1 MSGAP
6 WRVAVLA
13 ALVGCAGSL
22 GDQLRDEPHGRF
34 GPAVLAHRTP
44 GGGPDAPRAA
54 PVEAGAGPAA
64 TARWGADGPVAASEL
79 PRCVVP
85 NDGLLSEAQAASW
98 APGPM
103 LDREQAR
110 AAFIARSPAVL
121 AAVQRFRAS
130 RTRYGQVE
138 WLNDLVR
145 RYDSFA
151 QGGSLEPEL
160 SGPGMEPGA
169 EVPGGA
175 GMDAAMGTGMDSAMG
190 AAPDASMGA
199 GMTMGARPTWPLGGV
214 GRMES
219 AIADADVRLAGARL
233 EAQVLEELA
242 TFEAAFQDALRW
254 EREASV
260 LGRDLRLADQVVAA
274 AEAMNAGGRG
284 SLADVLM
291 GRMRRDD
298 IAELRRTAEERA
310 AAARVALGAALRLP
324 TAALAA
330 VALRG
335 DDLPSLPP
343 RDATRLQ
350 AADGPEA
357 RMAEAMAERATLM
370 VQLVERQLLPE
381 LSLGTAFDRAGAVP
395 RRSGDAQLATKA
407 PFLAE
412 LRLMRSTEEASRD
425 QARLAAPA
433 MADQEWVMLSDGL
446 RMFRLSS
453 GPQRQRARQA
463 LAVATDA
470 YRAGRAAF
478 TDVSGALSSVLE
490 VEILAERQRAE
501 AFVAA
506 ARLQAVVGCA
516 P

>member
-1 MSGAP
+1 MSGAR
-6 WRVAVLA
+6 WTVGALSVL
-13 ALVGCAGSL
+13 LGCAGSL

-34 GPAVLAHRTP
+34 GPGVLAQP
-44 GGGPDAPRAA
+44 SVGGGADGPRAA
-54 PVEAGAGPAA
+54 PIEGGAAPESPAA
-64 TARWGADGPVAASEL
+64 RGADGPVTAGDL
-79 PRCVVP
+79 PRCVAP
-85 NDGLLSEAQAASW
+85 SDGLLSEARAPSW
-98 APGPM
+98 APRPTM
-103 LDREQAR
+103 AR
-110 AAFIARSPAVL
+110 DEARVAFLARSPAVL

-151 QGGSLEPEL
+151 QGGGLEPEL
-160 SGPGMEPGA
+160 ADPGMEPGA

-175 GMDAAMGTGMDSAMG
+175 GMDAAMG
-190 AAPDASMGA
+190 AAPNASMGA

-219 AIADADVRLAGARL
+219 AIADADVRLARARL

-242 TFEAAFQDALRW
+242 NFEAAFQDALRW

-291 GRMRRDD
+291 GRMRRDEV
-298 IAELRRTAEERA
+298 AELLRTANEQA
-310 AAARVALGAALRLP
+310 AASRMALGAALRLP
-324 TAALAA
+324 TAALAG

-343 RDATRLQ
+343 RDATRRQ
-350 AADGPEA
+350 AAEGPEA
-357 RMAEAMAERATLM
+357 HMAEAMAERATLM

-381 LSLGTAFDRAGAVP
+381 LSLGTAFDRTGAVP

-446 RMFRLSS
+446 RMHRLTS

-463 LAVATDA
+463 LAAATDA
-470 YRAGRAAF
+470 YRSGRASFA
-478 TDVSGALSSVLE
+478 DVSGALSSVLE
-490 VEILAERQRAE
+490 VELLAERQRAE